1 MSDKKSKKAAPKKK
15 PESEEEESEEEEEE
29 TSEEEEGGEEE
40 TTSEEEEAGSDGEK
54 PSKEEKKLV
63 SSKSHVAGGK
73 AKSEVKK
80 TWFGSSDQLLIE
92 VSIPSIS
99 VKPGGSVDIHVNIKN
114 QSSKTVKS
122 IQAWLRVFA
131 GLPKGKGK
139 KAKRPKP
146 KKMDNTEQ
154 EYFQGARFPL
164 QGWVDYD
171 GDVSFPI
178 PDSLSKS
185 KEDTAYEL
193 VLNFDVAGAIGSA
206 HVQAFLPITIA

>member
-1 MSDKKSKKAAPKKK
+1 MADKKKSKKASKKSD
-15 PESEEEESEEEEEE
+15 SEEEKKSEEEEEE
-29 TSEEEEGGEEE
+29 SSEEETSEEGEGSTSEEEEE
-40 TTSEEEEAGSDGEK
+40 DGEK

-92 VSIPSIS
+92 VTISSIS
-99 VKPGGSVDIHVNIKN
+99 VKPSGSVDIHVNIKN
-114 QSSKTVKS
+114 QSSKAVKS

-146 KKMDNTEQ
+146 KKMDHTEQ

-171 GDVSFPI
+171 GDVTFPI
-178 PDSLSKS
+178 PDTIGKT

-193 VLNFDVAGAIGSA
+193 VLNFDVSGAIGNA